1 MKILQLNI
9 TSINNSIKALEF
21 YQEQNNYHMITLQE
35 TDTQENNLRFKNW
48 KVKSRTGIKDKKQG
62 YGVATLI
69 KNDIKNIFREEKIS
83 NKIECIWNELL
94 INNKRTL
101 MANAYIPPNN
111 HYMKDV
117 LDYELEQHKHLP
129 LTILGDFN
137 AKHPMWDKN
146 TKKPNK
152 NGKLMADLIDRHNL
166 IIQNDGNNTYCHP
179 NGQSIIDLVLTRN
192 IENVYCSTKK
202 LDLITT
208 LHNGIEII
216 IQQNTNKGTSDSIK
230 YKTKDANWESW
241 KNSLSHSL
249 DIQFK
254 EFNILTVNDIDN
266 AIKLLTKAIT
276 DCANENLGIVKNS
289 KHLKNWWTKELTSA
303 YENHKKL
310 QKKLNY
316 RSTET
321 NEKELKKSK
330 KALQK
335 LINNTK
341 GESKKIQ
348 TEYLSSSKDTQEFWH
363 RFNKLQNKKG
373 KNVVEPLQ

>member
-21 YQEQNNYHMITLQE
+21 YQEQNNYDMITLEE

-48 KVKSRTGIKDKKQG
+48 KVKSHTGIKDKKQG

-101 MANAYIPPNN
+101 MANAYIPPNC
-111 HYMKDV
+111 HYMIEV
-117 LDYELEQHKHLP
+117 LDYEVEQHKISP
-129 LTILGDFN
+129 LIILGDF
-137 AKHPMWDKN
+137 
-146 TKKPNK
+146 KPNK

-166 IIQNDGNNTYCHP
+166 IIQNNGNNTYCHP

-208 LHNGIEII
+208 LHNGIEIV

-254 EFNILTVNDIDN
+254 ECNILKVNGIDN
-266 AIKLLTKAIT
+266 AIKLLTKTIT
-276 DCANENLGIVKNS
+276 DCTNENLGIVKNS
-289 KHLKNWWTKELTSA
+289 KHSKNWWTKELTSA

-310 QKKLNY
+310 QKN
-316 RSTET
+316 
-321 NEKELKKSK
+321 
-330 KALQK
+330 
-335 LINNTK
+335 
-341 GESKKIQ
+341 
-348 TEYLSSSKDTQEFWH
+348 
-363 RFNKLQNKKG
+363 
-373 KNVVEPLQ
+373 